1 MRQKTSLIALTAMLS
16 LLLSG
21 CLPWSAE
28 DSYKL
33 PQPPQNY
40 ENLMQVVAQSKRE
53 LAQVHSTTVEDVPP
67 SAGDNTSTVQLLD
80 MDGDGSLETAVTFF
94 RVVGAEKPVRLYF
107 YTLQENDS
115 YLVSNV
121 LQGEGDGVYAV
132 HYADIDGTVDP
143 LTGKP
148 YKEVV
153 VSWQMGSDAN
163 YLGVYALEAS
173 QTQAQALIMTTYES
187 YRLADLDRDG
197 LMELAVGR
205 IDPELGTGEVEV
217 HNWDAS
223 GLATVERVA
232 LSKGMTNITAM
243 RANYLT
249 DLVPAL
255 YVSGQ
260 LSDGSRVTDVVAL
273 RSGLLTNLAL
283 DPETG
288 VSQERVSAYRDLA
301 ASDVNSDYILELAR
315 PRELKYA
322 VGSFKPWLV
331 DWVQYTSGG
340 RARNICTT
348 YHNSADGWYLV
359 IPEHWQERLVIYRND
374 SVSGQRAVIFAR
386 WQGEDKEP
394 LPFLSIYKLTGAS
407 RSLRATSANRFI
419 LAEDSSTIY
428 AATFYNTWD
437 CGLDQSGLLENFRLI
452 VSSWSGD

>member
-1 MRQKTSLIALTAMLS
+1 MRKKTVLVTLAAMLCV
-16 LLLSG
+16 LLSG

-33 PQPPQNY
+33 PRPPKNY

-80 MDGDGSLETAVTFF
+80 MDDDGTQETAVTFF
-94 RVVGAEKPVRLYF
+94 RVVGAEQPVRLYF
-107 YTLQENDS
+107 YTLMENDS

-121 LQGEGDGVYAV
+121 LQGEGSGVYAV
-132 HYADIDGTVDP
+132 HYADMDGAIDP
-143 LTGKP
+143 ITGKTT
-148 YKEVV
+148 KEVV
-153 VSWQMGSDAN
+153 VSWQMGADAN
-163 YLGVYALEAS
+163 YLGVYALEAAQYEA
-173 QTQAQALIMTTYES
+173 QTLLMTTYAS

-205 IDPELGTGEVEV
+205 IDPELGGEVEV
-217 HNWDAS
+217 HNWNTFGVDK
-223 GLATVERVA
+223 VERVA
-232 LSKGMTNITAM
+232 LSKGIDSITVM

-249 DLVPAL
+249 EFVPAL

-260 LSDGSRVTDVVAL
+260 LPDGSRVTDVVAL
-273 RSGLLTNLAL
+273 RSGLLTNLSL

-288 VSQERVSAYRDLA
+288 VSKEQVSPYRELA
-301 ASDVNSDYILELAR
+301 TSDVNSDNILEIAR
-315 PRELKYA
+315 PHEMELSVSA
-322 VGSFKPWLV
+322 TKPWLV

-359 IPEHWQERLVIYRND
+359 IPEHWQDKLVIYRND

-407 RSLRATSANRFI
+407 RSMRATSGNRFI

-437 CGLDQSGLLENFRLI
+437 CGLDQGGLLENFRLI
-452 VSSWSGD
+452 VRSWSGD

>member
-1 MRQKTSLIALTAMLS
+1 MRKKTVLTTLAAMLCV
-16 LLLSG
+16 LLSG

-28 DSYKL
+28 DAYKL
-33 PQPPQNY
+33 PQPPKDY

-80 MDGDGSLETAVTFF
+80 MDDDGTQETAVTFF
-94 RVVGAEKPVRLYF
+94 RVVGAEQPVRLYF
-107 YTLQENDS
+107 YTLLENGS
-115 YLVSNV
+115 YLLSNV
-121 LQGEGDGVYAV
+121 LQGEGSGVYAV
-132 HYADIDGTVDP
+132 HYADVDGIIDPITGT
-143 LTGKP
+143 TT
-148 YKEVV
+148 KEVV

-163 YLGVYALEAS
+163 YLGVYGLEAGQIHA
-173 QTQAQALIMTTYES
+173 QTLLMTPYES

-205 IDPELGTGEVEV
+205 IDPELGGEVEV
-217 HNWDAS
+217 HNWDTS
-223 GLATVERVA
+223 GADKMERVV
-232 LSKGMTNITAM
+232 LSKGISSITAM

-249 DLVPAL
+249 DFVPAL

-273 RSGLLTNLAL
+273 RTGLLTNLSL

-288 VSQERVSAYRDLA
+288 VSREKVSLYRELA
-301 ASDVNSDYILELAR
+301 ASDVNSDYILEVAR
-315 PRELKYA
+315 PYEIELSL
-322 VGSFKPWLV
+322 GGTKPWLV

-359 IPEHWQERLVIYRND
+359 IPEHWRDKLVVYRND

-407 RSLRATSANRFI
+407 RSLRATSGNRFI

-437 CGLDQSGLLENFRLI
+437 CGLDQNGLLENFRLM
-452 VSSWSGD
+452 VRDWSGD

>member
-1 MRQKTSLIALTAMLS
+1 MRKKTVLVTLAAMLCV
-16 LLLSG
+16 LLSG

-33 PQPPQNY
+33 PRPPKNY

-53 LAQVHSTTVEDVPP
+53 LAQMHSTTVEDVPP

-80 MDGDGSLETAVTFF
+80 IDDDGTQETAVTFF
-94 RVVGAEKPVRLYF
+94 RVVGAERPIRLYF
-107 YTLQENDS
+107 YTLMENDS
-115 YLVSNV
+115 YQVSNV
-121 LQGEGDGVYAV
+121 LQGEGSGVYAV
-132 HYADIDGTVDP
+132 HYADMDGAIDP
-143 LTGKP
+143 ITGKTT
-148 YKEVV
+148 KEVV
-153 VSWQMGSDAN
+153 VSWQMGADAN
-163 YLGVYALEAS
+163 YLGVYALEAAQHET
-173 QTQAQALIMTTYES
+173 QTLLMTTYGS

-205 IDPELGTGEVEV
+205 IDPELGGEVEV
-217 HNWDAS
+217 HNWDTS
-223 GLATVERVA
+223 GVDKAERVA
-232 LSKGMTNITAM
+232 LSKGIDSITAM

-249 DLVPAL
+249 EFVPAL

-273 RSGLLTNLAL
+273 RSGLLTNLSM

-288 VSQERVSAYRDLA
+288 VSREQVSLYRELA
-301 ASDVNSDYILELAR
+301 ASDVNSDNILEIAR
-315 PRELKYA
+315 PHEMELS
-322 VGSFKPWLV
+322 VGATKPWLV

-348 YHNSADGWYLV
+348 YHNSADGWYLI
-359 IPEHWQERLVIYRND
+359 IPEHWRDKLVVYRND

-407 RSLRATSANRFI
+407 RSLRATSGNRFI

-437 CGLDQSGLLENFRLI
+437 CGLDQNSLLENFRLM
-452 VSSWSGD
+452 VRDWSGD

>member
-1 MRQKTSLIALTAMLS
+1 MRKKTVLVTLSAMLCV
-16 LLLSG
+16 LLSG

-33 PQPPQNY
+33 PRPPKNY

-80 MDGDGSLETAVTFF
+80 MDDDGTQETAVTFF
-94 RVVGAEKPVRLYF
+94 RVVGAEQPIRLYF
-107 YTLQENDS
+107 YTLLENGS
-115 YLVSNV
+115 YLLSNV
-121 LQGEGDGVYAV
+121 LQGEGSGVYAV
-132 HYADIDGTVDP
+132 HYADMDGAIDPITGT
-143 LTGKP
+143 TQ
-148 YKEVV
+148 KEVV
-153 VSWQMGSDAN
+153 VSWQMGADAN
-163 YLGVYALEAS
+163 YLGVYALEAAQYEA
-173 QTQAQALIMTTYES
+173 QTLLMTTYAS

-205 IDPELGTGEVEV
+205 IDPELGGEVEV
-217 HNWDAS
+217 HNWDTS
-223 GLATVERVA
+223 GVDKMERVA
-232 LSKGMTNITAM
+232 LSKGISSITAM

-249 DLVPAL
+249 EFVPAL

-260 LSDGSRVTDVVAL
+260 LSDDSRVTDVVAL
-273 RSGLLTNLAL
+273 RSGLLTNLSL

-288 VSQERVSAYRDLA
+288 VSKEQVSLYRELA
-301 ASDVNSDYILELAR
+301 ASDVNSDNILEIAR
-315 PRELKYA
+315 PHEMELS
-322 VGSFKPWLV
+322 VGATKPWLA

-359 IPEHWQERLVIYRND
+359 IPEHWQDKLVIYRND

-407 RSLRATSANRFI
+407 RSLRATSGNRFI

-452 VSSWSGD
+452 VRSWSGD

>member
-1 MRQKTSLIALTAMLS
+1 MWRKTSLITLTVVLS
-16 LLLSG
+16 MLLSG

-33 PQPPQNY
+33 PQPPKDY
-40 ENLMQVVAQSKRE
+40 ENLMAAVAQTKRE
-53 LAQVHSTTVEDVPP
+53 LAQEYSTTVEDVPP

-80 MDGDGSLETAVTFF
+80 MDDDGAQETAVTFF
-94 RVVGAEKPVRLYF
+94 RIVGAQMPVRLYF
-107 YTLQENDS
+107 YTMQEDGS
-115 YLVSNV
+115 YRVSNV
-121 LQGEGDGVYAV
+121 VEGEGDSVYAV
-132 HYADIDGTVDP
+132 HYADMDGAVDP
-143 LTGKP
+143 QTEKTCQ
-148 YKEVV
+148 EVV

-163 YLGVYALEAS
+163 YLGVYALESA
-173 QTQAQALIMTTYES
+173 QTVSMPLIMTTYES

-205 IDPELGTGEVEV
+205 IDPEQGIGEVEV

-223 GLATVERVA
+223 GLAAVERVA
-232 LSKGMTNITAM
+232 LSKGMSSITAM

-255 YVSGQ
+255 YISGQ

-288 VSQERVSAYRDLA
+288 VSRERVSAYRDLA

-315 PRELKYA
+315 PWELERS

-359 IPEHWQERLVIYRND
+359 IPEHWQDRLVIYRND

-407 RSLRATSANRFI
+407 RSLRAASGNRFI

-437 CGLDQSGLLENFRLI
+437 CGLDQNGLLENFRLI

>member
-1 MRQKTSLIALTAMLS
+1 MRRKTVFITLAAMLS

-33 PQPPQNY
+33 PKPPKDY
-40 ENLMQVVAQSKRE
+40 ENLMAAVAQTKRE
-53 LAQVHSTTVEDVPP
+53 LAQEHSTTVEDVPP

-80 MDGDGSLETAVTFF
+80 MDGDGTQETAVTFF
-94 RVVGAEKPVRLYF
+94 RVVGAQMPVRIYF
-107 YTLQENDS
+107 YTMQKDGR
-115 YLVSNV
+115 YRVSNV
-121 LQGEGDGVYAV
+121 VEGEGDSVYAV
-132 HYADIDGTVDP
+132 HYADMDGALDP
-143 LTGKP
+143 QTEKTC
-148 YKEVV
+148 KEVV

-163 YLGVYALEAS
+163 YLGVYALES
-173 QTQAQALIMTTYES
+173 TQALSLPLIMTTYGS

-205 IDPELGTGEVEV
+205 VDPDLGTGEVEV
-217 HNWDAS
+217 HNWDAT

-232 LSKGMTNITAM
+232 LSKGISDITAM

-255 YVSGQ
+255 YISGQ

-288 VSQERVSAYRDLA
+288 VSREQVSAYRELA

-315 PRELKYA
+315 PRELERS
-322 VGSFKPWLV
+322 VSSIKPWLV

-359 IPEHWQERLVIYRND
+359 IPEHWQDRLVIYRND

-407 RSLRATSANRFI
+407 RSLRAASGNRFI

>member
-1 MRQKTSLIALTAMLS
+1 MRKKTVLVTLAAMLCV
-16 LLLSG
+16 LLSG

-28 DSYKL
+28 NAYKL
-33 PQPPQNY
+33 PQPPKNY

-53 LAQVHSTTVEDVPP
+53 LAQAHSTTVEDVPP

-80 MDGDGSLETAVTFF
+80 MDDDGIQETAVTFF
-94 RVVGAEKPVRLYF
+94 RVVGAEQPIRLYF
-107 YTLQENDS
+107 YRLLENDS

-121 LQGEGDGVYAV
+121 LQGEGSGVYAV
-132 HYADIDGTVDP
+132 HYADMDGAIDP
-143 LTGKP
+143 ITGKTT
-148 YKEVV
+148 KEVV

-163 YLGVYALEAS
+163 YLGVYGLGAS
-173 QTQAQALIMTTYES
+173 QAQALTLLMTTYES

-205 IDPELGTGEVEV
+205 IDPELGGEVEV
-217 HNWDAS
+217 HNWDIS
-223 GLATVERVA
+223 GTDKMERVV
-232 LSKGMTNITAM
+232 LSKGISSITAM

-249 DLVPAL
+249 DFVPAL

-273 RSGLLTNLAL
+273 RGGLLTNLSL

-288 VSQERVSAYRDLA
+288 VSREKVSLYRELA
-301 ASDVNSDYILELAR
+301 ASDVNSDYILEVAR
-315 PRELKYA
+315 PYEIELSLGA
-322 VGSFKPWLV
+322 TKPWLV

-359 IPEHWQERLVIYRND
+359 IPEHWRDKLVVYRND

-407 RSLRATSANRFI
+407 RSLRATSGNRFI

-437 CGLDQSGLLENFRLI
+437 CGLDQSSLLENFRLM
-452 VSSWSGD
+452 VRDWSGD